1 MTDTDNGLRPARGY
15 SWKPFAPVHGADSP
29 VEVEKRAEAVREE
42 LFAICPWLDPDKD
55 VIAVARFLRAEAR
68 ALMLHENIT
77 TVATRDGIAKVPVR
91 QWEQA
96 TAADRLA
103 AQLGNVLGLDPT
115 GRANLQH
122 TVASTTQALA
132 DLAATGRQTSGYR
145 AHVEAEAVT
154 E

>member
-1 MTDTDNGLRPARGY
+1 MTETNGLRPARGY
-15 SWKPFAPVHGADSP
+15 SWKPFVAVHGADSP
-29 VEVEKRAEAVREE
+29 AAVEARAELVRHE
-42 LFAICPWLDPDKD
+42 LFEVCPWLDQDKD

-77 TVATRDGIAKVPVR
+77 TVAARDGIAKVPVR

-115 GRANLQH
+115 GRARLQQ
-122 TVASTTQALA
+122 TVASTRRTLG
-132 DLAATGRQTSGYR
+132 DLIKTGGEIVEQHQPR
-145 AHVEAEAVT
+145 AVSE
-154 E
+154 